1 MKQVE
6 MQEGMDNQ
14 KNRYLEVNLL
24 EKVDST
30 DIDLELQDGK
40 IELKSILLKQ
50 KRQIQVFKTQG
61 NC

>member
-6 MQEGMDNQ
+6 MQEEMDNQ

-50 KRQIQVFKTQG
+50 KRQL
-61 NC
+61 

>member
-1 MKQVE
+1 
-6 MQEGMDNQ
+6 MDNQ

-40 IELKSILLKQ
+40 IELKCRKEWIIK
-50 KRQIQVFKTQG
+50 KIGT
-61 NC
+61 